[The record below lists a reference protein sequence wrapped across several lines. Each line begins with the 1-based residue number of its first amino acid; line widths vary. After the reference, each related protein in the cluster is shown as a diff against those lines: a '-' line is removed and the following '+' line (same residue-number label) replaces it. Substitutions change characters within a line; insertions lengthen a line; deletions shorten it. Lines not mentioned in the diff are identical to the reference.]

1 MCHTA
6 PPEARSSSPR
16 APPASAVAAADS
28 AFTPLLL
35 STRRPHTRATPG
47 PGTLAA
53 RPLAVC
59 TPLYCARTRHPLT
72 QAVSTRAAHKMRLC
86 SPGWSVTNE
95 ACQKALTARLPVW
108 TACDISSTLII
119 MRHVEAQH
127 VLTST

>member
-1 MCHTA
+1 MCQAA

-16 APPASAVAAADS
+16 APPASAMAAADS

-47 PGTLAA
+47 LGALAA

-59 TPLYCARTRHPLT
+59 TPLYCTRTCNPLT
-72 QAVSTRAAHKMRLC
+72 QALSTRAAHKMRLC

-95 ACQKALTARLPVW
+95 ACQKALTARLPIW
-108 TACDISSTLII
+108 TVCDISNTLVT
-119 MRHVEAQH
+119 MRHVDAQH